1 MTNMGLLEELG
12 AGIKRWVIMEL
23 SGWLVVFIAAVVF
36 VATLLAGRALFG
48 DAAGLGI
55 GIGSALLVAFVVG
68 PRLRNRFV
76 DDQQ

>member
-1 MTNMGLLEELG
+1 MSLLKELA
-12 AGIKRWVIMEL
+12 AGVKGWLVMEL
-23 SGWLVVFIAAVVF
+23 SGWVVVLITAVVF
-36 VATLLAGRALFG
+36 VVTLIAGSALFG

-68 PRLRNRFV
+68 PRLRNRFA

>member
-1 MTNMGLLEELG
+1 MSLLKELA
-12 AGIKRWVIMEL
+12 AGVKGWVIMEL
-23 SGWLVVFIAAVVF
+23 SGWVVVIIAAVVF
-36 VATLLAGRALFG
+36 VAALLAGSMLFG

-68 PRLRNRFV
+68 PRLRNRFA